1 MEQHGAQD
9 EAFFDEQL
17 LQVQQQVQ
25 VQDERI
31 QGQAHASVQV

>member
-9 EAFFDEQL
+9 EAFFDVQL